1 MAKDYSQLAKDVV
14 AAVGGGENIVSVTN
28 CMTRLRFVLKDDSI
42 PNEEEVKAVPGVKG
56 VMNQGGQYQVII
68 GTHVGNVTP
77 LVREVAGI
85 TAEDDGAV
93 KIDKVGQGS
102 LFDRFFKVISG
113 CIMPMIGP
121 MIAGGIIKGIL
132 TLCTTFGVLATTD
145 GAYQLWYA
153 AADAVLYFMPI
164 IVGFSAGKVFGCNPY
179 VTAAIGAAFVYPNLV
194 SAVSVEGGIS
204 FFGLPVAAASY
215 SNTLFPVLLASFFAS
230 LVEKG
235 AKKVIPEMVQLMLVP
250 VVVLAVTVPVAW
262 LAIGPVMNMLSSAIS
277 SFVMWLFEVAPVLA
291 GVVLGAF
298 WQVVVLL
305 GLHSA
310 MIPII
315 INNVTTLGAD
325 PLNAVLG
332 LTVWALAGVSLGYA
346 LKMRDPEKRA
356 EGITDM
362 TTCLF
367 GVTEPTIYSICLP
380 QFKCFMAAWVGGGIA
395 GGILAALGGKCFS
408 MAGDGL
414 FRIPAMINPEGI
426 DISFYGFIVTMLIA
440 FVVSA
445 ILSFVLTDRD
455 K

>member
-164 IVGFSAGKVFGCNPY
+164 IASATRSRCATPR
-179 VTAAIGAAFVYPNLV
+179 
-194 SAVSVEGGIS
+194 SA
-204 FFGLPVAAASY
+204 LRAS
-215 SNTLFPVLLASFFAS
+215 
-230 LVEKG
+230 
-235 AKKVIPEMVQLMLVP
+235 
-250 VVVLAVTVPVAW
+250 
-262 LAIGPVMNMLSSAIS
+262 
-277 SFVMWLFEVAPVLA
+277 
-291 GVVLGAF
+291 
-298 WQVVVLL
+298 
-305 GLHSA
+305 
-310 MIPII
+310 
-315 INNVTTLGAD
+315 
-325 PLNAVLG
+325 
-332 LTVWALAGVSLGYA
+332 
-346 LKMRDPEKRA
+346 
-356 EGITDM
+356 
-362 TTCLF
+362 
-367 GVTEPTIYSICLP
+367 PT
-380 QFKCFMAAWVGGGIA
+380 
-395 GGILAALGGKCFS
+395 
-408 MAGDGL
+408 
-414 FRIPAMINPEGI
+414 
-426 DISFYGFIVTMLIA
+426 
-440 FVVSA
+440 
-445 ILSFVLTDRD
+445 
-455 K
+455 